1 MSFID
6 RIEGR
11 GETQD
16 LPETKK
22 NKSKETGGFTE
33 FQTKQNLELFNKV
46 MEREN
51 GPGWEKNANLP
62 ALPKL
67 EEFSAE
73 RTAEKVNEMLAA
85 EPMWKFIWMDE
96 APEHLIAKWEQVP
109 CVPRISSPPLT
120 DEKRASMER
129 EYFERTGKQ
138 IFVGWDRVPDELKP
152 PPNWSVGKKLRHS
165 RANLEKTL
173 ARRKG
178 RYSKE

>member
-1 MSFID
+1 VSFID
-6 RIEGR
+6 RIEGP

-16 LPETKK
+16 LPEK
-22 NKSKETGGFTE
+22 NKSKETGGFSK

-73 RTAEKVNEMLAA
+73 TFCM
-85 EPMWKFIWMDE
+85 
-96 APEHLIAKWEQVP
+96 
-109 CVPRISSPPLT
+109 PRISSLTLT

-129 EYFERTGKQ
+129 EYFGRTGKQ

-165 RANLEKTL
+165 RTRMEKTL